1 MKKILK
7 DTLILTII
15 TVVAGF
21 CLGYV
26 YDITKEPIAKTQE
39 LAKQN
44 AYKAVFMD
52 ADSFA
57 EDEVSHVAN
66 ADVILEAGGFSAV
79 TIDEAMAALDASGN
93 KIGYVLTVT
102 DSEGYGGDITIAM
115 GIKADGILNGIE
127 ILSISETA
135 GLGMRANTDEF
146 KSQFAGKKVEQ
157 FNYTK
162 TGAKNDYEIDAL
174 SGATITTK
182 AVLNAV
188 NGGLLYIKTVVTGG
202 VANG

>member
-44 AYKAVFMD
+44 AYKAVFAE

-57 EDEVSHVAN
+57 EDEASHVAN
-66 ADVILEAGGFSAV
+66 ADVILEGGGFTGV
-79 TIDEAMAALDASGN
+79 TIDEAMAAVDASGN
-93 KIGYVLTVT
+93 TIGYVVTVT
-102 DSEGYGGDITIAM
+102 DSEGYGGDIKIAM
-115 GIKADGILNGIE
+115 GIKSDGTLNGIE

-135 GLGMRANTDEF
+135 GLGMKANTDEF
-146 KSQFAGKKVEQ
+146 KGQFSNKQVEQ
-157 FNYTK
+157 FTYTK
-162 TGAKNDYEIDAL
+162 TGAQNDYEIDAL

-188 NGGLLYIKTVVTGG
+188 NGGLLYIRTVMGG